1 MPPKKRKGKK
11 APAGFPKL
19 SLFRAL
25 LWPCIILVTGLS
37 LFLAL
42 RLPLRAPESTRTGPQ
57 APPVERTAPAQPPV
71 EPTVPTTP
79 AAPGTSQERSAP
91 KPSEQATAQA

>member
-1 MPPKKRKGKK
+1 MPPKKPKGKK

-42 RLPLRAPESTRTGPQ
+42 RLPLRALG
-57 APPVERTAPAQPPV
+57 
-71 EPTVPTTP
+71 
-79 AAPGTSQERSAP
+79 
-91 KPSEQATAQA
+91 